1 MNPVVKRTLKYA
13 FLPGIVPRLRSL
25 GLNFSYLAYLMALIF
40 STVRLLPSSHPYL
53 AVGNMQTLSIRQVL
67 SAAAH
72 NLHGGV
78 RNIDQYIIFIGFL
91 IGITLLLLQFVILFS
106 MIAVQAAHASS
117 LPIFGLFNTSNYPT
131 DLAFV
136 LLDSVFQVPGLFK
149 SAAAPATAADITPFA
164 KGMQILFAFYSRGM
178 LMVAGLIILYYF
190 FVVIV
195 ETGQTGVPFGERFDS
210 IYVPIRLCIAVLLLL
225 PLSYGYNTGQ
235 HLTLLVAKWGSGLA
249 TNAWLIHNNVTGVA
263 GAANPMGYTTAEM
276 VVKPKIEQ
284 VGSIVNFFQLAH
296 ACKAVYKRQ
305 LDKDIHAYVVRPAS
319 SVGPSG
325 SIQLT
330 SSSTFAG
337 TMSFSDNAPFKIV
350 YGHKTNSSK
359 DPGGVKA
366 YCGEI
371 NFPVDSVNLP
381 GIRDVYVVYFSFL
394 NQMWTSPQLD
404 QYGRKIAARE
414 FPAKDP
420 TACAIGATTPPW
432 GSACSPTGT
441 TCDCKLPAPE
451 YYTALKSQFQVQFA
465 VSMQNQINTIR
476 SSPLPYINLSSQ
488 IKELGWGGAGI
499 WFTKLADYNGALVTA
514 TMKRPEPVTF
524 PAVME
529 YVFRQKKK
537 VQPSIPTSER
547 YSPSMP
553 TGHSM
558 DNFWQDSGLDDPET
572 DMAIAKFLD
581 SVYRKLDNGDMS
593 ADNETKKTK
602 NTVIRMINMIY
613 GAEGLFNL
621 RENTEVNPMSR
632 LAALGRGIME
642 KSISLL
648 GASIVLSGIGGL
660 SGALDDNF
668 AKGFDT
674 LSGVVS
680 SMGMSG
686 LTVGFILYYIIPLMP
701 FLYFFFAVVRWVKT
715 IFEAMVGVPLWA
727 LAHLKIDGEGIPA
740 QAAANGYYLLLEI
753 MLRPIL
759 TVFGLLV
766 AFSAFATLVYVLD
779 MIFTLVVHNVGGYD
793 ASVMSTTTYFSAL
806 DPMVNVARGAID
818 EFLYTAMYAILV
830 YLIGTSCF
838 KLIDLIPNGILRF
851 AGAGV
856 ASFADKAPDP
866 LDSMTKYTAVA
877 SYAVTDD
884 IASAVRGVGKMPG
897 SIAGGFLK
905 EAMES
910 KGAGGGAAGKASADI
925 IARMTPPK

>member
-1 MNPVVKRTLKYA
+1 MNPVVTRTLKYIA
-13 FLPGIVPRLRSL
+13 LPGIMPRLRSF

-40 STVRLLPSSHPYL
+40 ATVRLLPAGHPYL
-53 AVGNMQTLSIRQVL
+53 AVGNMQTLSIRRVL

-72 NLHGGV
+72 NLHGGL
-78 RNIDQYIIFIGFL
+78 RNIDQYIIFGGFVIGAA
-91 IGITLLLLQFVILFS
+91 LLLLQFVILFG
-106 MIAVQAAHASS
+106 MIAVHSAQAST

-136 LLDSVFQVPGLFK
+136 MLDSVFQVPGLFK
-149 SAAAPATAADITPFA
+149 SAMAPATAADITPFA
-164 KGMQILFAFYSRGM
+164 KGMQMMFAFYSRGM

-190 FVVIV
+190 FVVVV

-210 IYVPIRLCIAVLLLL
+210 IYVPIRIVIAVLLLL

-235 HLTLLVAKWGSGLA
+235 HLTLMVAKWGSGFA
-249 TNAWLIHNNVTGVA
+249 TNAWLIHNNLTGPA

-276 VVKPKIEQ
+276 VVRPKIEPI
-284 VGSIVNFFQLAH
+284 GSVINFYQLAH
-296 ACKAVYKRQ
+296 ACKAAYKRVYG
-305 LDKDIHAYVVRPAS
+305 KDINAYVVRPAS
-319 SVGPSG
+319 SVGTSG

-330 SSSTFAG
+330 STTTLAG
-337 TMSFSDNAPFKIV
+337 TLSFSDNGPFKII
-350 YGHKTNSSK
+350 YGEKTGASNL
-359 DPGGVKA
+359 PGGVKS

-371 NFPVDSVNLP
+371 NFPIDSVNLP
-381 GIRDVYVVYFSFL
+381 GVRDLYVVYFAFL
-394 NQMWTSPQLD
+394 NMMWTSPQLD
-404 QYGRKIAARE
+404 KYGRKRAAIG
-414 FPAKDP
+414 FTSKSPD
-420 TACAIGATTPPW
+420 ACSIGATVPPW
-432 GSACSPTGT
+432 GSACSGSGGS
-441 TCDCKLPAPE
+441 CLCEDAAPE
-451 YYTALKSQFQVQFA
+451 YYTALKSQFQTLFTVD
-465 VSMQNQINTIR
+465 MDTQINTIR

-514 TMKRPEPVTF
+514 AMKRPEPVSF
-524 PAVME
+524 PATME
-529 YVFRQKKK
+529 YVFQQKKK
-537 VQPSIPTSER
+537 TQPSIPSGER

-553 TGHSM
+553 EGTSI
-558 DNFWQDSGLDDPET
+558 DKFWKDSGLDDPQT
-572 DMAIAKFLD
+572 DMKIARYLD
-581 SVYRKLDNGDMS
+581 EVYRSLDNGDLS
-593 ADNETKKTK
+593 ADNDTRKTK
-602 NTVIRMINMIY
+602 NTVIRIINMIY
-613 GAEGLFNL
+613 GAEGLFNM

-642 KSISLL
+642 KSIALL

-660 SGALDDNF
+660 SGAIDDNF

-701 FLYFFFAVVRWVKT
+701 FLYFFFAVARWVKT

-740 QAAANGYYLLLEI
+740 QAAANGYFLLLEI

-766 AFSAFATLVYVLD
+766 AFSAFSALVYILD
-779 MIFTLVVHNVGGYD
+779 MTFTLVVQNVGGYD
-793 ASVMSTTTYFSAL
+793 STAGGGSTFFSAL
-806 DPMVNVARGAID
+806 DPMVNAARGAVD
-818 EFLYTAMYAILV
+818 EFLYTAMYAIIV

-856 ASFADKAPDP
+856 ASFGDKAPDP

-897 SIAGGFLK
+897 AIAGGLIK
-905 EAMES
+905 EGMQQ
-910 KGAGGGAAGKASADI
+910 GGRSSASAGDMA
-925 IARMTPPK
+925 ARLGNIK